1 MKTVIIKSNEH
12 KTLRYEIWLRRPHPV
27 VKYLITI
34 LAASQ
39 MWISDE
45 SMQFTLKAG
54 FHMIA
59 DDRGSQNV
67 LRSSGIIWKHTSAIV
82 CDPAITSQTI
92 ADDRPMFYLLRLT
105 GIVL

>member
-59 DDRGSQNV
+59 DDRGSQ
-67 LRSSGIIWKHTSAIV
+67 IAKCSAIV
-82 CDPAITSQTI
+82 WDHMETHFCD
-92 ADDRPMFYLLRLT
+92 RL
-105 GIVL
+105 